1 MDEFMKIRA
10 RFIAAYKEEAQMR
23 IELRGGM
30 DKSEAEVEDL
40 VDETIT
46 VLLTTEKV
54 KLEEPADKGE

>member
-1 MDEFMKIRA
+1 
-10 RFIAAYKEEAQMR
+10 
-23 IELRGGM
+23 M